1 MRPVT
6 IADSSLL
13 MLHTMIILPR
23 VKGFI
28 CTTAHPTGCQA
39 NVEDQ
44 IRVVQGRG
52 PIANGPKRVLVIG
65 ASTGYGLASRIT
77 AAFGC
82 GARTIGVFF
91 EKPAEGKRTA
101 TAGWYNSAA
110 FQRAADDAGLY
121 AKSINGDA
129 FSNEVKQTT
138 IDLIKADLE
147 QVDLVVYSLASP
159 RRVHPDTGTVY
170 TSTLKPIG
178 KPVTETGLDTDRELV
193 KQFTLQ
199 PATQEEIDSTVA
211 VMGGDDWQRW
221 MHALTAAGVLA
232 PGCKTTS
239 YTYVGERI
247 TRDIYWDGTIGA
259 AKKDLDRT
267 AARLRQEGMD
277 ARVSVLKA
285 VVTQS
290 SAAIPVMPIYLA
302 LLFRVMKRDGSH
314 EGCIEQIYRLFDECL
329 YSVDP
334 RRDAE
339 GRNRVDEKELR
350 PEIQSEV
357 EALWSQV
364 TTENLNTISD
374 FRGFRADFLKLFGFG
389 VAGVDYEAEVDAD
402 VPIRNL
408 VG

>member
-1 MRPVT
+1 
-6 IADSSLL
+6 
-13 MLHTMIILPR
+13 MIILPKI
-23 VKGFI
+23 KGFI
-28 CTTAHPTGCQA
+28 CTTAHPTGCQV
-39 NVEDQ
+39 NVDEQ
-44 IRVVQGRG
+44 IQAVQDRG
-52 PIANGPKRVLVIG
+52 PIANGPKNVVVIG
-65 ASTGYGLASRIT
+65 SSTGYGLASRIT

-82 GARTIGVFF
+82 GARTVGAFF
-91 EKPAEGKRTA
+91 ERPAAGKRTA

-110 FQRAADDAGLY
+110 FQRAADRAGLY
-121 AKSINGDA
+121 AKNINGDA
-129 FSNEVKQTT
+129 FSNDVKQAT
-138 IDLIKADLE
+138 IDLIKADLG

-170 TSTLKPIG
+170 SSTLKPIG
-178 KPVTETGLDTDRELV
+178 KSVTETGLDTNRELV
-193 KQFTLQ
+193 RQFTLQ
-199 PATQEEIDSTVA
+199 PATQQEIDSTVE

-221 MHALTAAGVLA
+221 IHALSAAGVLA
-232 PGCKTTS
+232 SGCKTTA

-267 AARLRQEGMD
+267 AGILRTDGFD

-302 LLFRVMKRDGSH
+302 LLFRAMKRDGSH

-329 YSVDP
+329 YSANP
-334 RRDAE
+334 RRDSE
-339 GRNRVDEKELR
+339 GRNRVDDKELR

-357 EALWSQV
+357 EMLWSQV
-364 TTENLNTISD
+364 TTDNLNTISD

-389 VAGVDYEAEVDAD
+389 VAGVNYEAEADAE
-402 VPIRNL
+402 VPINNL
-408 VG
+408 TDLTQPNGD

>member
-1 MRPVT
+1 
-6 IADSSLL
+6 
-13 MLHTMIILPR
+13 
-23 VKGFI
+23 
-28 CTTAHPTGCQA
+28 
-39 NVEDQ
+39 
-44 IRVVQGRG
+44 
-52 PIANGPKRVLVIG
+52 
-65 ASTGYGLASRIT
+65 
-77 AAFGC
+77 
-82 GARTIGVFF
+82 
-91 EKPAEGKRTA
+91 
-101 TAGWYNSAA
+101 
-110 FQRAADDAGLY
+110 LY

-329 YSVDP
+329 YSADP

-389 VAGVDYEAEVDAD
+389 VAGVNYETEVDAD